1 MDQGNKMWLQ
11 QRADPQPADETDC
24 RKKLAHKANLESAKE
39 RGDDKNN
46 DENIQKIHVGLVLIL
61 HQAGRLCLCYD
72 RYMQENHH
80 HEHAAH
86 HTSLNKTSLSA
97 TLHCLTGCAIG
108 EVLGMIIS
116 SALGWAT
123 LASIVISV
131 VLAFFFGYGLSMR
144 PILKHGLSFRRA
156 AKVAFASDTA
166 SIATMEITDNLFI
179 MVVPGAISAGLSTF
193 LFWWSLAISLFVA
206 FWVAFPVNRYLIA
219 RGKGHAVAHQ
229 YHH

>member
-1 MDQGNKMWLQ
+1 
-11 QRADPQPADETDC
+11 
-24 RKKLAHKANLESAKE
+24 
-39 RGDDKNN
+39 
-46 DENIQKIHVGLVLIL
+46 
-61 HQAGRLCLCYD
+61 
-72 RYMQENHH
+72 
-80 HEHAAH
+80 
-86 HTSLNKTSLSA
+86 
-97 TLHCLTGCAIG
+97 
-108 EVLGMIIS
+108 MIIS